1 MCNRIKIKI
10 LAILIITLL
19 IDTQLLAQ
27 SQSFLITKYSTDNG
41 LPDNRVND
49 IAQDSLG
56 RIWVAMASGI
66 AMYDGYEWIKIGK
79 KNGVPEIEYIKIK
92 IDEKGVMWFLPKDIY
107 KQKLV
112 YCVKNNWKYLQF
124 PEDVI
129 VKSNH
134 CNSMDIRYRTCNP
147 EIFISTI
154 NQGLIKYF
162 DKKWSKITSKSGLI
176 SDSISCVLNISNKI
190 YISTYSGI
198 SIINENG
205 IINNYDFHDQKID
218 RRILSIARYNN
229 NVKNKNAL
237 LLLSGDWIGEF
248 CNGVL
253 KKWDF
258 EFKIPFWA
266 MNDPSSI
273 IFNSSGTVLFGNS
286 ASIYIL
292 NISSRKF
299 EKLILENPHS
309 DRGARSMLL
318 DYEGN
323 FWLSSLRGIYKLSNI
338 TFKSKS
344 KSNGLSESEVSA
356 ISQFNSGK
364 LFFGH
369 NYGFTTVYKNETL
382 IYNINSSTEN
392 KTIYRVLDSYY
403 DKIDDVVYFVSFQK
417 GIGKLHSDGSLTW
430 IDSKKVKNYH
440 SIFKGSKNKII
451 VCTDKGFGY
460 LSNDKIIL
468 FNESTE
474 SFVRDWIFINDS
486 TIYLATPTG
495 LEMYNESLYPRF
507 RRFNSANYNFY
518 SIFYSR
524 IYGILLG
531 SSQGLYILKQ
541 DSIINFSFSNQQ
553 ITDPIYFIIQDSVQ
567 NIWLG
572 TNNGVL
578 KWDGKNLKRY
588 NKSDG
593 LAGNETNRAAGFVD
607 SKGNVWIG
615 TDEGVSMYTG
625 NEVDYSLYKPKIMI
639 LGFEDPSGK
648 LYANDLNVSVDPEKN
663 NLTFHYRG
671 LSFIDEKLNSYQI
684 KLSKVGSKWVN
695 QFSTNSN
702 SARFNNLDY
711 GDYVFSARV
720 KNSKGIWSKWQT
732 SSLVTIRKFYYQ
744 EPIFQIGLLSLFL
757 IITYSAYSFTQQKKY
772 TKKLELAVDLRTKDL
787 RDAQVELITSIDR
800 YKGIVDSQTDLV
812 VRVDAAG
819 KFTFVNDAYCFVF
832 GKKREELIGKSF
844 IPLVH
849 PEDMEST
856 IEEMKKLNE
865 PPYRAII
872 KQRAFTAEGY
882 RWFSWED
889 YAVHDNN
896 GNIIE
901 IQAVGRDITLQK
913 EVESELE
920 KRVLERTV
928 ELQSLI
934 SQSPL
939 GIITFSSDGYLLTF
953 NKVAN
958 DMFLN
963 LNEYLPPNKTF
974 NIFNDEFLLKNNYKE
989 KLLTLDAPNGFVLS
1003 SPIKIDHNKNNIY
1016 SNLFNHELV
1025 YRIYSVFFDE
1035 ANKIF
1040 VLLLDDVTEH
1050 QKSEEISK
1058 RLLEERIRISTIIKT
1073 IETERDRIAK
1083 ELHDGIG
1090 QLLTT
1095 AKLKLDIIKM
1105 KSNQNRTEIDDALN
1119 ILINAGDEI
1128 RRIINDLKP
1137 SDVESLGLVSSIEL
1151 LCERIR
1157 QSSSINVSLSVSN
1170 NFQAKKKKDELV
1182 VYRVIQ
1188 EALNNTIK
1196 HSLCKNAGIDISGSM
1211 KELNICIW
1219 DDGIGVEKKLLNKKK
1234 NTFGLNNI
1242 TERIKSLNGE
1252 IEIVTEPGKGF
1263 KYLIK
1268 IPL

>member
-19 IDTQLLAQ
+19 IDTQFLAQ

-92 IDEKGVMWFLPKDIY
+92 IDEKGVMWFLPKELFKHKFVYLKNSRWKLLEFSKKII
-107 KQKLV
+107 KQ
-112 YCVKNNWKYLQF
+112 
-124 PEDVI
+124 P
-129 VKSNH
+129 SH
-134 CNSMDIRYRTCNP
+134 CNTFEIRYNLDKP
-147 EIFISTI
+147 EIFISLI
-154 NQGLIKYF
+154 NVGILKYYDGIWSTVKTNDGLIC
-162 DKKWSKITSKSGLI
+162 DTISGFINLQGE
-176 SDSISCVLNISNKI
+176 I
-190 YISTYSGI
+190 YVSTYGGI
-198 SIINENG
+198 SLIEQTG
-205 IINNYDFHDQKID
+205 IIKNYDFKNYNVDSK
-218 RRILSIARYNN
+218 ILSIALFDDSQ
-229 NVKNKNAL
+229 KNKNTL
-237 LLLSGDWIGEF
+237 LLIGTDWIGEF
-248 CNGVL
+248 NNGKL
-253 KKWDF
+253 QKWNIN
-258 EFKIPFWA
+258 FKFPFVA
-266 MNDPSSI
+266 MNDPCNI
-273 IFNSSGTVLFGNS
+273 KNHSSGTVIFGNS
-286 ASIYIL
+286 AAIYSINL
-292 NISSRKF
+292 KTDF
-299 EKLILENPHS
+299 LEKVVLEHPNS
-309 DRGARSMLL
+309 DRGATAIFL
-318 DYEGN
+318 DYEEN
-323 FWLSSLRGIYKLSNI
+323 IWISSLRGIYKLSYI
-338 TFKSKS
+338 PFKNYYKN
-344 KSNGLSESEVSA
+344 NGLLESEVST
-356 ISQFNSGK
+356 ISEFNSGK

-369 NYGFTTVYKNETL
+369 NYGFSSLYNDKISQTNISSHTDNKN
-382 IYNINSSTEN
+382 
-392 KTIYRVLDSYY
+392 IYRILDSYHN
-403 DKIDDVVYFVSFQK
+403 KIEDLIYFVSLQK
-417 GIGKLHSDGSLTW
+417 GVGIAKSNGNLNW
-430 IDSKKVKNYH
+430 ICSNKVGNYYTILKTNH
-440 SIFKGSKNKII
+440 NKILVSTDNGFAEI
-451 VCTDKGFGY
+451 DKGQLKFQNYYKGKY
-460 LSNDKIIL
+460 
-468 FNESTE
+468 
-474 SFVRDWIFINDS
+474 VRKGIYINDS
-486 TIYLATPTG
+486 TTYFATITG
-495 LEMYNESLYPRF
+495 LELYNSRSNIPIKKYDIEINNLFSVFYSEEYDLLVG
-507 RRFNSANYNFY
+507 SAN
-518 SIFYSR
+518 
-524 IYGILLG
+524 
-531 SSQGLYILKQ
+531 GLYKLQNNVLVKF
-541 DSIINFSFSNQQ
+541 NFDNQQ
-553 ITDPIYFIIQDSVQ
+553 ITDPIYFIIQDSIQ

-625 NEVDYSLYKPKIMI
+625 NEIDYSLYKPKIMI

-702 SARFNNLDY
+702 SARFNNLDF
-711 GDYVFSARV
+711 GEYVFSARV

-757 IITYSAYSFTQQKKY
+757 ILTYSAYSFTQQKKY

-963 LNEYLPPNKTF
+963 LNEYLPPNKIF

-1119 ILINAGDEI
+1119 MLINAGDEI